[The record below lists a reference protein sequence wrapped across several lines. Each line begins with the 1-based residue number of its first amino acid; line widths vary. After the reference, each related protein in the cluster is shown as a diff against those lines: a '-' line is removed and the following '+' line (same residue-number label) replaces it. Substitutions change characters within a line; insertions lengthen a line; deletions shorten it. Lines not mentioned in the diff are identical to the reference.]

1 MLNAMGDHP
10 NDIPM
15 RLSIYYTN
23 SKKKKVVDSISRR
36 KKFFFAVSKRIELRY
51 QLINESMTKKSF
63 LHDMESTTG

>member
-1 MLNAMGDHP
+1 MGDHP

-23 SKKKKVVDSISRR
+23 SKKKVVDSISRR
-36 KKFFFAVSKRIELRY
+36 KIFFFAVSKRIELRY

-63 LHDMESTTG
+63 LLDMESTTG